1 LIRDVIFVNPIG
13 MVVEPIAPAAM
24 HADDARAHDLSKDW
38 TSEGRIALKQKVLS
52 ELPAWYSPL
61 LHFAFPAIFGV
72 GVVVA
77 SCLAVHGVTAL
88 QLLTIPLTFLMSN
101 AVEWRAHKHA
111 LHKRHPIMPVL
122 FERHTPMHHRLFV
135 EGAMAINDWRELSMV
150 LLPSFG
156 VLAILSLQLPL
167 VGLGFLFGLRNVA
180 LLFMATSMGYVLLY
194 EWLHLAYHLPD
205 ESFIGRRALIRRLRQ
220 HHARHHNPKLMQR
233 WNMNVTLPLFD
244 WVFGTIHRHPSAI
257 GSAST
262 LPADRQ
268 PAAVARPHAD

>member
-1 LIRDVIFVNPIG
+1 
-13 MVVEPIAPAAM
+13 MVVEPIEN
-24 HADDARAHDLSKDW
+24 ADDARAHDLSKDW
-38 TSEGRIALKQKVLS
+38 TPAGRIALKRKVLA
-52 ELPAWYSPL
+52 ELPRWYSPL
-61 LHFAFPAIFGV
+61 MHFAFPAIIGT

-77 SCLAVHGVTAL
+77 CCLALRNVTL
-88 QLLTIPLTFLMSN
+88 LELLTIPITFVVSN
-101 AVEWRAHKHA
+101 AIEWRAHKHA
-111 LHKRHPIMPVL
+111 LHKRHPVMPVL

-135 EGAMAINDWRELSMV
+135 EEAMAINDWRELSMV

-205 ESFIGRRALIRRLRQ
+205 DSFIGRRALIRRLRQ

-244 WVFGTIHRHPSAI
+244 WVFGTIHRQPTEATKK
-257 GSAST
+257 ASSPYAEST
-262 LPADRQ
+262 AHR
-268 PAAVARPHAD
+268 V